1 MVITASERQGAIGIN
16 GLVVL
21 PFHPSHMDRVV
32 TNEQDRRAFDALP
45 DLAQRLEM
53 LRVNRCAWTMFY
65 KHEPALVTGFEYKW
79 PTNYEAWLVPGKVS
93 LQHGALLSRGAR
105 RFFDKIPPK
114 LGLLRLQIVV
124 NVEHETAVQWAEFLK
139 FKCEGVMTKYGPEG
153 ADYYMYA
160 RTY

>member
-1 MVITASERQGAIGIN
+1 MVITSSEIQGAIGMA

-21 PFHPSHMDRVV
+21 PFHLSHMDRVV
-32 TNEQDRRAFDALP
+32 TNDQDRKVFDALP
-45 DLAQRLEM
+45 DIQQRLEM
-53 LRVNRCAWTMFY
+53 LRANRCAWTLFY
-65 KHEPALVTGFEYKW
+65 KHEPALVMGFEYKW
-79 PTNYEAWLVPGKVS
+79 PTNYEAWIVPGEVS
-93 LQHGALLSRGAR
+93 LRHGALLSRGAR

-139 FKCEGVMTKYGPEG
+139 FKREGVMAKYGPEG